1 MRQRTTVLLAGI
13 AALMMTGG
21 CGSDSSTAKQPSVT
35 TTTAVKSTPT
45 VAPTTAT
52 ATTTT
57 GLPRT
62 TATTGAAAATATISP
77 KGLTWVP
84 ATVTIKVGGSVTF
97 ANPEGFQHTV
107 ASDAAGAFAGS
118 DRATFSKVGAT
129 HTVTFSK
136 AGVYAFHCELHGSV
150 GGAGMSGSV
159 TVV

>member
-1 MRQRTTVLLAGI
+1 MLAGL
-13 AALMMTGG
+13 AALMMIGG
-21 CGSDSSTAKQPSVT
+21 CGSDSSTAKQPAAVT
-35 TTTAVKSTPT
+35 TTVAARSTPT
-45 VAPTTAT
+45 VAPTTTGAS
-52 ATTTT
+52 TTTAA
-57 GLPRT
+57 GAP
-62 TATTGAAAATATISP
+62 ATTATISP

-107 ASDAAGAFAGS
+107 ASDTAGAFAGS

>member
-35 TTTAVKSTPT
+35 TTAAVKSTPT

-52 ATTTT
+52 AGVPTTTAA
-57 GLPRT
+57 GAP
-62 TATTGAAAATATISP
+62 ATTATISP

>member
-1 MRQRTTVLLAGI
+1 MLAGL
-13 AALMMTGG
+13 AALTMIGG
-21 CGSDSSTAKQPSVT
+21 CGSDSSAAKQPAAVT
-35 TTTAVKSTPT
+35 TTVAAKTIPT
-45 VAPTTAT
+45 VAPTTTAAGAPAT
-52 ATTTT
+52 
-57 GLPRT
+57 
-62 TATTGAAAATATISP
+62 TATISP

-107 ASDAAGAFAGS
+107 ASDTAGAFAGS

>member
-1 MRQRTTVLLAGI
+1 MLAGL
-13 AALMMTGG
+13 AALMMIGG
-21 CGSDSSTAKQPSVT
+21 CGSDSSTAKQPAAVT
-35 TTTAVKSTPT
+35 TTVAAKSTPT
-45 VAPTTAT
+45 VAPTTTGAS
-52 ATTTT
+52 TTT
-57 GLPRT
+57 
-62 TATTGAAAATATISP
+62 AAGAPPTTATISP

-107 ASDAAGAFAGS
+107 ASDTAGAFAGS

>member
-1 MRQRTTVLLAGI
+1 MLAGL
-13 AALMMTGG
+13 AALTMIGG
-21 CGSDSSTAKQPSVT
+21 CGSDSSTAKQPAAVTTTVAAKTIATVAPTATTPPVAT
-35 TTTAVKSTPT
+35 TTTAAG
-45 VAPTTAT
+45 APATTAAGAP
-52 ATTTT
+52 AT
-57 GLPRT
+57 
-62 TATTGAAAATATISP
+62 TATISP

-107 ASDAAGAFAGS
+107 ASDTAGAFAGS